1 MDKNISYNKIQKQRL
16 NYLIS
21 ILLSETNYQ
30 IKLPEDINQKH
41 YIYKSLCNMRS
52 PNPLPKEFITTEN
65 AYLQERIKTFQLTN
79 INQIQPLSITHPY
92 LSETKKIKNIK
103 NICLWKGDITKLQ
116 IDAIVNA
123 GNNEG
128 LGCFVPTHVCIDN
141 QIHSEAGT
149 GLRLECYEYMKKI
162 NRVLYD
168 GEAMITNGYNL
179 PCKKVIQTVGPCLEE
194 SQGEKP
200 TQKQIKSLG
209 ECYINSLKL
218 LIQNNLNSI
227 AIPAI
232 STGLYGFPKK
242 LAAKIA
248 INKIDEFINGL
259 DNIYKDKIKVVI
271 NVYDDNNFKV
281 YEDVIINE
289 FYK

>member
-1 MDKNISYNKIQKQRL
+1 MEKNPNVETQKKRL

-30 IKLPEDINQKH
+30 IKIPENLNEKH

-52 PNPLPKEFITTEN
+52 PNPLPQEFITTEN
-65 AYLQERIKTFQLTN
+65 DYLQERLKSFPLTN
-79 INQIQPLSITHPY
+79 INEIQPLILTHPF
-92 LSETKKIKNIK
+92 LSETKKIKNLK

-116 IDAIVNA
+116 IYAIVNA

-168 GEAMITNGYNL
+168 GEAMITNAYNL
-179 PCKKVIQTVGPCLEE
+179 PCKKVIQTVGPCLDQNQINP
-194 SQGEKP
+194 SQI
-200 TQKQIKSLG
+200 QIKSLG

-218 LIQNNLNSI
+218 LVQNNLNSI
-227 AIPAI
+227 AFPAI
-232 STGLYGFPKK
+232 STGLFGFPKF

-248 INKIDEFINGL
+248 ISKIDEFISGL
-259 DNIYKDKIKVVI
+259 DNNHKDSIKVVI
-271 NVYDDNNFKV
+271 NVYDDNNLKV
-281 YEDVIINE
+281 YENVIIKE

>member
-1 MDKNISYNKIQKQRL
+1 MEKSNIEKQKQRL

-21 ILLSETNYQ
+21 ILISETEYK
-30 IKLPEDINQKH
+30 IKIPDELQQKH
-41 YIYKSLCNMRS
+41 MIYKSLCNMRS
-52 PNPLPKEFITTEN
+52 PNPLPDEFIKTEN
-65 AYLQERIKTFQLTN
+65 DYLQERLKTFTLTN
-79 INQIQPLSITHPY
+79 ISQIQPLINTHPF
-92 LSETKKIKNIK
+92 LSEAKKISNLK

-128 LGCFVPTHVCIDN
+128 LGCFQPTHVCIDN

-168 GEAMITNGYNL
+168 GEAMITNAYNL
-179 PCKKVIQTVGPCLEE
+179 PCKKVIQTVGPCIKG
-194 SQGEKP
+194 GENP
-200 TQKQIKSLG
+200 TSDEIKDLG
-209 ECYINSLKL
+209 NCYINSLKL
-218 LIQNNLNSI
+218 LIDNNLNSI
-227 AIPAI
+227 AFPAI
-232 STGLYGFPKK
+232 STGLFGFPKK

-248 INKIDEFINGL
+248 ISKIDQFINEL
-259 DNIYKDKIKVVI
+259 DNKYKENIKVVI
-271 NVYDDNNFKV
+271 NVYDDSNLKI
-281 YEDVIINE
+281 YEDILIKE